1 MKPLIALLIL
11 GSIVTSASA
20 AGTDIHGLV
29 DGQTGH
35 TVISEQQS
43 QLSPP
48 PISDTSRAIDISA
61 VALRTS
67 GGHRGYGAKSWLH
80 PPQAR

>member
-1 MKPLIALLIL
+1 MRPVIALLIL

-43 QLSPP
+43 TLSRP
-48 PISDTSRAIDISA
+48 PITGSFSRY
-61 VALRTS
+61 RYF
-67 GGHRGYGAKSWLH
+67 GRGAAGFGNW
-80 PPQAR
+80 

>member
-1 MKPLIALLIL
+1 MRPVIALLIL

-20 AGTDIHGLV
+20 AGTDIRGLV

-43 QLSPP
+43 TLSRP
-48 PISDTSRAIDISA
+48 PISGSFSATDTSA
-61 VALRTS
+61 VALPASAIGKR
-67 GGHRGYGAKSWLH
+67 R
-80 PPQAR
+80 

>member
-1 MKPLIALLIL
+1 MRPVIALLIL

-29 DGQTGH
+29 DAQTGH

-43 QLSPP
+43 TQSVP
-48 PISDTSRAIDISA
+48 TSSSTFSRYGNFS
-61 VALRTS
+61 
-67 GGHRGYGAKSWLH
+67 RGAGSFGRW
-80 PPQAR
+80 

>member
-1 MKPLIALLIL
+1 MRPLIALLIL

-29 DGQTGH
+29 DAQTGH

-43 QLSPP
+43 TQNRPMS
-48 PISDTSRAIDISA
+48 SGTFSRYRYFGRDAASFG
-61 VALRTS
+61 R
-67 GGHRGYGAKSWLH
+67 W
-80 PPQAR
+80 

>member
-1 MKPLIALLIL
+1 MRPVIALLIL

-43 QLSPP
+43 ILIRP
-48 PISDTSRAIDISA
+48 PITESFYFGRGAASSAIGK
-61 VALRTS
+61 R
-67 GGHRGYGAKSWLH
+67 R
-80 PPQAR
+80 

>member
-20 AGTDIHGLV
+20 AGTDIRGLV

-43 QLSPP
+43 QTSPP
-48 PISDTSRAIDISA
+48 PISDTFSRY
-61 VALRTS
+61 RYF
-67 GGHRGYGAKSWLH
+67 GRGTAGFGRW
-80 PPQAR
+80 

>member
-1 MKPLIALLIL
+1 MRPLIALLIL

-20 AGTDIHGLV
+20 AGTDIRGLV

-43 QLSPP
+43 TLSRP
-48 PISDTSRAIDISA
+48 PISGSFSRYRYFGRDAASF
-61 VALRTS
+61 
-67 GGHRGYGAKSWLH
+67 GNW
-80 PPQAR
+80 

>member
-1 MKPLIALLIL
+1 MRPVIALFIL

-20 AGTDIHGLV
+20 AGTDIRGLV

-43 QLSPP
+43 ILGRP
-48 PISDTSRAIDISA
+48 PITDSFSRY
-61 VALRTS
+61 RYF
-67 GGHRGYGAKSWLH
+67 GRGAAGFGNW
-80 PPQAR
+80 